1 MTTSPGTDYV
11 TRAEFERAM
20 ERIDANFE
28 RALERIDS
36 KFERALERID
46 SKFDLLEARVETRI
60 ERATVTSIRWTVG
73 LAFGQYA
80 LMFGLILF
88 VVSREL
94 AHA

>member
-1 MTTSPGTDYV
+1 MTASPGTEYV

-20 ERIDANFE
+20 QRIDA
-28 RALERIDS
+28 
-36 KFERALERID
+36 
-46 SKFDLLEARVETRI
+46 KFDVLEARLETRI
-60 ERATVTSIRWTVG
+60 EMASGSSIRWIVG

-94 AHA
+94 AHG

>member
-1 MTTSPGTDYV
+1 MTTPTSSDTV

-20 ERIDANFE
+20 DRIDV
-28 RALERIDS
+28 RLERIDS
-36 KFERALERID
+36 RFE
-46 SKFDLLEARVETRI
+46 LLEARIETRI

-88 VVSREL
+88 IVSREL
-94 AHA
+94 AHG